1 MNEPISPKRKF
12 QIECEQE
19 IAAQGS
25 NKDLLYKT
33 REWLVAS
40 VEAKYSYHFE
50 WMGIPIIQYPQ
61 DMVAMQEILWRVKP
75 DIVIETG
82 VAHGGSVI
90 YFASLQKMMGAG
102 TVVGIDIDIRKHN
115 RMAIEA
121 HPMFD
126 RITLIEGSSVAPD
139 VVARVKTLAAG
150 KKVLVVLDSNH
161 THSHVLAELEAYA
174 PLVSSGSYCVVMD
187 TLIEDMPEDF
197 YPDRPWA
204 VGDNAKT
211 AVNDYMARHPEFT
224 VDTTIDNKVLIS
236 VASGG
241 YLKRA

>member
-1 MNEPISPKRKF
+1 MSEPMSPKQKF
-12 QIECEQE
+12 RVECEKE
-19 IAAQGS
+19 VAAQG
-25 NKDLLYKT
+25 NNADLRHKT
-33 REWLVAS
+33 REWLIAS

-61 DMVAMQEILWRVKP
+61 DMIAMQEILWRVKP
-75 DIVIETG
+75 ELLIETG
-82 VAHGGSVI
+82 VAHGGSLVF
-90 YFASLQKMMGAG
+90 YASILKMMGEG

-115 RMAIEA
+115 REAIEA

-126 RITLIEGSSVAPD
+126 RITLIEGSSIDPD
-139 VVARVKTLAAG
+139 LVERVKKLAAG
-150 KKVLVVLDSNH
+150 KRVLVVLDSNH

-187 TLIEDMPEDF
+187 TLIEDMPADF
-197 YPDRPWA
+197 YPDRPWT

-211 AVNDYMARHPEFT
+211 AANDYVARHPEFS
-224 VDTTIDNKVLIS
+224 VDTSVDNKVLIS
-236 VASGG
+236 VATGG